1 MPKFNVHPTKELPQ
15 NRRLEPSP
23 ANEKDAKE
31 LGYTDSSGR
40 AIKNEPPDQS
50 QIGSSVVRRNEPD
63 DED

>member
-1 MPKFNVHPTKELPQ
+1 MPRFNVHPKKELPQ
-15 NRRLEPSP
+15 DRRLEPTP
-23 ANEKDAKE
+23 ANEKDARD

-40 AIKNEPPDQS
+40 AIKNEPADQR